1 MPQGINWNFI
11 PYNNEERKLAELE
24 QLQEANARIPET
36 LEALRKRELND
47 ASVKMLNTPEVFA
60 AVQAERDA
68 PALAYQEYEHQ
79 READMKRIMELQ
91 NSLEKKRA
99 KISSDPNF
107 RMAAMLA
114 MAGQPGALQ
123 ALISTSG
130 KSDSAVQK
138 EMDAL
143 EDKMANDI
151 FALTSANP
159 AQFDK
164 ITGALIPLYESRF
177 NELVGKGGKS
187 RLGWD
192 AWKNAI
198 AGAKGKR
205 AAGKAK
211 ADADKANT
219 QALLQKYKDGK

>member
-1 MPQGINWNFI
+1 MPQGINWNFL
-11 PYNNEERKLAELE
+11 PYNDEERKLAELE

-36 LEALRKRELND
+36 LEAVKRWEEAQLQKKLND
-47 ASVKMLNTPEVFA
+47 ASVKMLNTPEAVA
-60 AVQAERDA
+60 AAQAKRDA
-68 PALAYQEYEHQ
+68 PILAYQE
-79 READMKRIMELQ
+79 READMKRIAELQ
-91 NSLEKKRA
+91 ASLEKKRA

-198 AGAKGKR
+198 TGAKGKR
-205 AAGKAK
+205 AASEAKEK
-211 ADADKANT
+211 AD
-219 QALLQKYKDGK
+219 KDRDSKLGL

>member
-11 PYNNEERKLAELE
+11 PYNDEERKLAELE
-24 QLQEANARIPET
+24 QLQEANARIPEI
-36 LEALRKRELND
+36 LEAQRKRELND
-47 ASVKMLNTPEVFA
+47 ASVKMLNTPEVFE

-68 PALAYQEYEHQ
+68 PALAYQEK
-79 READMKRIMELQ
+79 EADMKRIAELQ
-91 NSLEKKRA
+91 ASLEKKRA
-99 KISSDPNF
+99 KISSDPSF

-177 NELVGKGGKS
+177 NELVGKGGRS

-198 AGAKGKR
+198 TGAKSKR
-205 AAGKAK
+205 AASKAK
-211 ADADKANT
+211 EDERKRRNREAAHAAMGD
-219 QALLQKYKDGK
+219 

>member
-11 PYNNEERKLAELE
+11 PYNDEERKLAELE

-68 PALAYQEYEHQ
+68 PALAYQE

-91 NSLEKKRA
+91 TSLEKKRA

-205 AAGKAK
+205 AADKSK
-211 ADADKANT
+211 ADERKQRNREAAHAAMGD
-219 QALLQKYKDGK
+219 

>member
-1 MPQGINWNFI
+1 MPQGINWNFL
-11 PYNNEERKLAELE
+11 PYNDEERKLAELE
-24 QLQEANARIPET
+24 QLQEANARIPEI
-36 LEALRKRELND
+36 LEAQRKRELND
-47 ASVKMLNTPEVFA
+47 ASVKMLNTPE
-60 AVQAERDA
+60 AVAVAQAKRDA
-68 PALAYQEYEHQ
+68 PALAYQE
-79 READMKRIMELQ
+79 READMKRIAELQ
-91 NSLEKKRA
+91 ASLEKKRA

-138 EMDAL
+138 EMVAL

-198 AGAKGKR
+198 TGAKSKR
-205 AAGKAK
+205 AASKAK
-211 ADADKANT
+211 EDERKRRNREAAHAAMGD
-219 QALLQKYKDGK
+219 

>member
-11 PYNNEERKLAELE
+11 PYNDEERKLAELE

-47 ASVKMLNTPEVFA
+47 ASVKMLGTPEVLE

-68 PALAYQEYEHQ
+68 PALAYQQ
-79 READMKRIMELQ
+79 READMKRIAELQ
-91 NSLEKKRA
+91 ASLEKKRA

-130 KSDSAVQK
+130 KSDTAVQK

-198 AGAKGKR
+198 TGAKGKR

-211 ADADKANT
+211 ADERKQRNREAAHAAMGD
-219 QALLQKYKDGK
+219 

>member
-1 MPQGINWNFI
+1 MEKEFSWNLPDI
-11 PYNNEERKLAELE
+11 EAIRDQNNRKRFGLLEAEAMKANQALNVQNQLEAARQAQQQQMADEAEYARWQELE
-24 QLQEANARIPET
+24 KEFAGRKEAI
-36 LEALRKRELND
+36 
-47 ASVKMLNTPEVFA
+47 
-60 AVQAERDA
+60 
-68 PALAYQEYEHQ
+68 
-79 READMKRIMELQ
+79 
-91 NSLEKKRA
+91 A
-99 KISSDPNF
+99 KDPNF
-107 RMAAMLA
+107 KMAAMLA

-205 AAGKAK
+205 ADSEAKAK
-211 ADADKANT
+211 AN
-219 QALLQKYKDGK
+219 KDRNSKLGF

>member
-1 MPQGINWNFI
+1 MAQGINWNFL
-11 PYNNEERKLAELE
+11 PYNDEERKLAELE

-36 LEALRKRELND
+36 LEAVKKWELND

-68 PALAYQEYEHQ
+68 PILAYQE
-79 READMKRIMELQ
+79 READMKRIAELQ
-91 NSLEKKRA
+91 ASLEKKRA

-198 AGAKGKR
+198 SGAKGKR
-205 AAGKAK
+205 AASNAK
-211 ADADKANT
+211 ANAAKAAAKSLSDAMANGS
-219 QALLQKYKDGK
+219 Y

>member
-1 MPQGINWNFI
+1 MAQGINWNFI
-11 PYNNEERKLAELE
+11 PYNDEERRLAELE

-36 LEALRKRELND
+36 LEAVRKWEEARRQKELND
-47 ASVKMLNTPEVFA
+47 ASVKMLNTPEAVA
-60 AVQAERDA
+60 AAQAKRDE
-68 PALAYQEYEHQ
+68 PILDYQQ
-79 READMKRIMELQ
+79 READMKRIVELQ

-198 AGAKGKR
+198 SGAKKKR
-205 AAGKAK
+205 ADNKAK
-211 ADADKANT
+211 ADAE
-219 QALLQKYKDGK
+219 KDRDSKLGL

>member
-1 MPQGINWNFI
+1 MPQGINWNFL
-11 PYNNEERKLAELE
+11 PYNDEERKLAELE
-24 QLQEANARIPET
+24 QLQEANARIPEI
-36 LEALRKRELND
+36 LEAQRKRELND
-47 ASVKMLNTPEVFA
+47 ASVKMLNTPE
-60 AVQAERDA
+60 AVAVAQAKRDA
-68 PALAYQEYEHQ
+68 PILAYQE
-79 READMKRIMELQ
+79 READMKRIAELQ
-91 NSLEKKRA
+91 ASLEKKRA

-198 AGAKGKR
+198 TGAKSKR
-205 AAGKAK
+205 AASKAK
-211 ADADKANT
+211 EDERKRRNREAAHAAMGD
-219 QALLQKYKDGK
+219 

>member
-1 MPQGINWNFI
+1 MSQGINWNFL
-11 PYNNEERKLAELE
+11 PYNDEERRLAELE
-24 QLQEANARIPET
+24 QLQEANARIPEIR
-36 LEALRKRELND
+36 EAQLQRVLKEASFKRI
-47 ASVKMLNTPEVFA
+47 NTPEAIA
-60 AVQAERDA
+60 AGQAKRDE
-68 PALAYQEYEHQ
+68 PILANQEL
-79 READMKRIMELQ
+79 EADMKRIMELQ
-91 NSLEKKRA
+91 DSLEKKRA

-151 FALTSANP
+151 FALTTATP
-159 AQFDK
+159 AQFKK

-205 AAGKAK
+205 AADDAK
-211 ADADKANT
+211 ADAAKAAAKAAADLMGGN
-219 QALLQKYKDGK
+219 L

>member
-1 MPQGINWNFI
+1 MAQGINWNFL
-11 PYNNEERKLAELE
+11 PYNDEERKLAELE

-36 LEALRKRELND
+36 LEAVKRWEEAQLQKKLND
-47 ASVKMLNTPEVFA
+47 ASVKMLNTPEAVA
-60 AVQAERDA
+60 AAQAKRDA
-68 PALAYQEYEHQ
+68 PILAYQE
-79 READMKRIMELQ
+79 READMKRIAELQ
-91 NSLEKKRA
+91 ASLEKKRA

-198 AGAKGKR
+198 TGAKGKR
-205 AAGKAK
+205 AASEAKEK
-211 ADADKANT
+211 AD
-219 QALLQKYKDGK
+219 KDRDSKLGL

>member
-1 MPQGINWNFI
+1 MAQGINWNFI
-11 PYNNEERKLAELE
+11 PYNDEERRLAELE

-68 PALAYQEYEHQ
+68 PALDYQQ
-79 READMKRIMELQ
+79 READMKRIVELQ

-99 KISSDPNF
+99 KISGDPNF

-198 AGAKGKR
+198 SGAKGKR
-205 AAGKAK
+205 AASKAKAK
-211 ADADKANT
+211 AD
-219 QALLQKYKDGK
+219 KDRDSKLGF

>member
-1 MPQGINWNFI
+1 
-11 PYNNEERKLAELE
+11 
-24 QLQEANARIPET
+24 
-36 LEALRKRELND
+36 
-47 ASVKMLNTPEVFA
+47 
-60 AVQAERDA
+60 
-68 PALAYQEYEHQ
+68 
-79 READMKRIMELQ
+79 
-91 NSLEKKRA
+91 
-99 KISSDPNF
+99 
-107 RMAAMLA
+107 MAAMLA

-198 AGAKGKR
+198 TGAKKKR
-205 AAGKAK
+205 DDNKAK
-211 ADADKANT
+211 ADERKQRNRDAAHSAMGD
-219 QALLQKYKDGK
+219 

>member
-1 MPQGINWNFI
+1 MPQGINWNFL
-11 PYNNEERKLAELE
+11 PYNDEERKLAELE
-24 QLQEANARIPET
+24 QLQEANARIPEI
-36 LEALRKRELND
+36 LEAQRKRELND
-47 ASVKMLNTPEVFA
+47 ASVKMLGTPEAIA
-60 AVQAERDA
+60 AGQAKRDE
-68 PALAYQEYEHQ
+68 PILAYQE
-79 READMKRIMELQ
+79 READMKRIAELQ
-91 NSLEKKRA
+91 TSLEKKRA
-99 KISSDPNF
+99 KISSDPSF

-198 AGAKGKR
+198 TGAKGKR
-205 AAGKAK
+205 AANKAK
-211 ADADKANT
+211 ADADKAHEQSLMNKIK
-219 QALLQKYKDGK
+219 AGK

>member
-1 MPQGINWNFI
+1 MAQGINWNFI
-11 PYNNEERKLAELE
+11 PYNDEERRLAELE

-47 ASVKMLNTPEVFA
+47 ASVKMLNTPEVFE

-68 PALAYQEYEHQ
+68 PALDYQQ
-79 READMKRIMELQ
+79 RESDMKRIVELQ

-99 KISSDPNF
+99 KISGDPNF

-198 AGAKGKR
+198 TGAKSKR
-205 AAGKAK
+205 AASKAKAK
-211 ADADKANT
+211 AD
-219 QALLQKYKDGK
+219 KDRDSKLGF

>member
-1 MPQGINWNFI
+1 MSQGINWNFL
-11 PYNNEERKLAELE
+11 PYNEEERRLAELE
-24 QLQEANARIPET
+24 QLQEANARIPEI
-36 LEALRKRELND
+36 LEAQRKRELND
-47 ASVKMLNTPEVFA
+47 ASVKMLNTPEVIA
-60 AVQAERDA
+60 AVQAEQDA
-68 PALAYQEYEHQ
+68 PALAYQE

-91 NSLEKKRA
+91 QSLEKKRA

-177 NELVGKGGKS
+177 NELVGKGGRS

-198 AGAKGKR
+198 SGAKGKR
-205 AAGKAK
+205 AADAAKAK
-211 ADADKANT
+211 ADKAVT
-219 QALLQKYKDGK
+219 QSLLNKIKAGK

>member
-1 MPQGINWNFI
+1 MSQGINWNFL
-11 PYNNEERKLAELE
+11 PYNDEERKLAELE
-24 QLQEANARIPET
+24 QLQEANARIPEIR
-36 LEALRKRELND
+36 EAQLMRKLKE
-47 ASVKMLNTPEVFA
+47 ASFKMLGTPEAIA
-60 AVQAERDA
+60 AGQAKRDE
-68 PALAYQEYEHQ
+68 PILAQQE

-91 NSLEKKRA
+91 KSLEKKRA

-198 AGAKGKR
+198 TGAKGKR

-211 ADADKANT
+211 ADAAKAAAKSLSDAMANGS
-219 QALLQKYKDGK
+219 Y